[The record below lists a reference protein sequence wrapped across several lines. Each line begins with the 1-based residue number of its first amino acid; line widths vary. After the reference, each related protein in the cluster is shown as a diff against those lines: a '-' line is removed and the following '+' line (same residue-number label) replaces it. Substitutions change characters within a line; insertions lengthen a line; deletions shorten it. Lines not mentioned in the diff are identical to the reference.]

1 LNTGQTPKR
10 PFPVELMHPGGTGFG
25 GSDRVVGEFELIRD
39 AVGALV
45 RAITATRPSECLEGE
60 PEPHRGVRLASI

>member
-1 LNTGQTPKR
+1 
-10 PFPVELMHPGGTGFG
+10 MHPGGTGFG